1 MIYMRYSVKAL
12 KDLCELY
19 GLSRIELARRSGI
32 KNHKSVYDYFEGVE
46 PDSKTKKRLGEI
58 FGVCFVDDWDWH
70 INNRESLNKLKT
82 SLLNKSKEVYIERT
96 GNVNIEKY
104 TPNNAEMKAF
114 IFHEMQ
120 AEDDIVNKLAI
131 KESLGKGFDIANVRS
146 LSCHWSKFRKK
157 LPDILSFQKTAEITD
172 EFVGYM
178 AANPKNKNIF
188 INDSQFISEAF
199 EFVSRKM
206 VEENYLNNRI
216 LSPEVKKQA
225 MQIIMLPKIRSY
237 IHEAFSRSVK
247 KLSDENSIKILDELK
262 DQLVNDFVE
271 MFKTG
276 QIKEI
281 ETNE

>member
-1 MIYMRYSVKAL
+1 M
-12 KDLCELY
+12 
-19 GLSRIELARRSGI
+19 
-32 KNHKSVYDYFEGVE
+32 
-46 PDSKTKKRLGEI
+46 
-58 FGVCFVDDWDWH
+58 
-70 INNRESLNKLKT
+70 
-82 SLLNKSKEVYIERT
+82 
-96 GNVNIEKY
+96 NIQKY

-146 LSCHWSKFRKK
+146 LSPQWSKFRSKK
-157 LPDILSFQKTAEITD
+157 LPAILSFQKTAEITD
-172 EFVGYM
+172 EFIGYM
-178 AANPKNKNIF
+178 DSNTKKKNIF
-188 INDSQFISEAF
+188 INDSQFISEVF

-216 LSPEVKKQA
+216 LSPEVRKQA

-276 QIKEI
+276 EIKEI
-281 ETNE
+281 EANE